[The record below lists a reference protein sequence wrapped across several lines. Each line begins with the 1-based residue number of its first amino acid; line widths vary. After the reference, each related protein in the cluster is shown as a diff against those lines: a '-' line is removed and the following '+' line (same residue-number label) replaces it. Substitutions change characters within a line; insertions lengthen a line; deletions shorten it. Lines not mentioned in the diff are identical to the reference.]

1 MAASLAVLGDR
12 PEYVGYPEPM
22 CRALRVLCAAA
33 DAGRV
38 AELKRATVSTNWE
51 LVGGAS
57 SLDELVEQLGEW
69 QPDVV
74 VIDAGLGPDAASQAR
89 EARPTVRIVS
99 LGSLSGAD
107 EEAISLD
114 ELKPAILGLPRPGGP
129 VRS

>member
-1 MAASLAVLGDR
+1 
-12 PEYVGYPEPM
+12 M

-89 EARPTVRIVS
+89 KARPTVRIVS

-107 EEAISLD
+107 EEATSLD